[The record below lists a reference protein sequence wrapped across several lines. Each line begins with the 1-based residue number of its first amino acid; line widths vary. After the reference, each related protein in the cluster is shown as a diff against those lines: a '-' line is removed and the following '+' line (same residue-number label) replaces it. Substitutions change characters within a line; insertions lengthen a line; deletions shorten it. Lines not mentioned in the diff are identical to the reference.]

1 MSWSVLTAQEEKT
14 WFEDYVGL
22 AIGSQPK
29 DLPPKF
35 QTLGSTRVSWWEGP
49 AGQAVIMSEGGS
61 HDDRHLAEQIVY
73 EDLKPFGYRR
83 AHFTLFDN
91 SRTAT
96 WDDVKAKAVR
106 LKNNGQVTIL
116 RNGWNVVV
124 SNVTGDHGEY
134 ECTIS
139 RDDPNSM
146 AITQWTCECPWD
158 QYAFQRTR
166 KWKYLEGRSCSHVIA
181 TMWQAMATPIDD
193 YDPNIHGQMPRGM
206 KKTQPVQQGQLFDK
220 GVGQAPGGGGPTNEV
235 GTGGGVPKGVDKE
248 EIDGGGSGGAAPG
261 APSAPTSPT
270 GPSMGPAGP
279 SAPSAPSA
287 PSGKPNGAPEQLTGQ
302 PAQVPKPSPSRG
314 QGQSTNP
321 MANPSDQFDVIPDQP
336 GQPGEQLELPFSQP
350 KADDQTGGRNIHM
363 PGALSRVL
371 GKTYTH
377 VRTAAG
383 EKIFNQ
389 EDVVQLLPPR
399 DAQNWNGEY
408 GAAVGGAPGNGTG
421 EMVLVGPNSVGKVF
435 SYDPTLDWVTVHFP
449 LHQSGEL
456 QPHFVECI
464 LPSSQ
469 LAPRPDI
476 SDPFMGPR

>member
-1 MSWSVLTAQEEKT
+1 
-14 WFEDYVGL
+14 
-22 AIGSQPK
+22 
-29 DLPPKF
+29 
-35 QTLGSTRVSWWEGP
+35 
-49 AGQAVIMSEGGS
+49 
-61 HDDRHLAEQIVY
+61 
-73 EDLKPFGYRR
+73 
-83 AHFTLFDN
+83 
-91 SRTAT
+91 
-96 WDDVKAKAVR
+96 
-106 LKNNGQVTIL
+106 
-116 RNGWNVVV
+116 
-124 SNVTGDHGEY
+124 
-134 ECTIS
+134 
-139 RDDPNSM
+139 
-146 AITQWTCECPWD
+146 
-158 QYAFQRTR
+158 
-166 KWKYLEGRSCSHVIA
+166 
-181 TMWQAMATPIDD
+181 
-193 YDPNIHGQMPRGM
+193 
-206 KKTQPVQQGQLFDK
+206 
-220 GVGQAPGGGGPTNEV
+220 
-235 GTGGGVPKGVDKE
+235 
-248 EIDGGGSGGAAPG
+248 
-261 APSAPTSPT
+261 
-270 GPSMGPAGP
+270 
-279 SAPSAPSA
+279 
-287 PSGKPNGAPEQLTGQ
+287 
-302 PAQVPKPSPSRG
+302 
-314 QGQSTNP
+314 